1 MADPLT
7 PNMPSVTTLIARA
20 QNYTKVDNDYRS
32 PEILVAL
39 AQANND
45 HSHQHLT
52 EREMAYLS
60 NEWEYQ
66 DEHKKGPLPKPIGE
80 NRQLLTGVTELFIA
94 GGGGAGRALPS
105 ALKEAAEFGLDLDK
119 LKVVCA
125 ASVGAIVALGIV
137 IGIPAHRMGTV
148 LNEMPTDSFQDWNLY
163 SFVNFFARWG
173 WCQGEAMP
181 NYFKEMIK
189 NETGLNDPTFLELHE
204 AGYNKELR
212 VITANISTQR
222 AAIFSHIKTPHEK
235 VSKIIALA
243 CSIPLLFPPQWF
255 KNEKGEYE
263 AYADGGIAKNFP
275 WGVGSLPSVPL
286 SEQLGFII
294 INKNGADQD
303 PEKDKIISFWHYLR
317 GLITLLFT
325 QDPLC
330 LAANVKERTIPITVD
345 HNPLNF
351 SATKEQQA
359 ALDEAGR
366 VGVRR
371 FARHLLK
378 DKQHHVANSTLLP
391 LFKTQIDK
399 NKLIDKNI
407 NSPERV
413 RKNRFL
419 I

>member
-1 MADPLT
+1 MAEPLT
-7 PNMPSVTTLIARA
+7 PNMPSITTLIARA
-20 QNYTKVDNDYRS
+20 QNYPAVEKNYRS

-39 AQANND
+39 VQANNN
-45 HSHQHLT
+45 HSHQHPT
-52 EREMAYLS
+52 EIEMKYLS

-66 DEHKKGPLPKPIGE
+66 DEHHKGPLPQPIAE
-80 NRQLLTGVTELFIA
+80 NCELLSGVTELFIA

-105 ALKEAAEFGLDLDK
+105 ALKEAAAFGLNLDK

-125 ASVGAIVALGIV
+125 ASVGAIVALGVV
-137 IGIPAHRMGTV
+137 IGIPAHRMGAV
-148 LNEMPTDSFQDWNLY
+148 LNDMPTDSFQDWNMY
-163 SFVNFFARWG
+163 SFINFFTRWG

-189 NETGLNDPTFLELHE
+189 NETGLDDPTFIELYE
-204 AGYNKELR
+204 AGYTKELR
-212 VITANISTQR
+212 VITANISKQR

-235 VSKIIALA
+235 VAKIIGLA

-275 WGVGSLPSVPL
+275 LGVGSSSSVPL

-294 INKNGADQD
+294 INKNGADKD
-303 PEKDKIISFWHYLR
+303 PNKDKIVSFWHYLR
-317 GLITLLFT
+317 GLLTLLFT

-330 LAANVKERTIPITVD
+330 LAANLKERTIPITVD

-351 SATKEQQA
+351 SASKEQQA

-378 DKQHHVANSTLLP
+378 NKQQHTANSTLLP
-391 LFKTQIDK
+391 LFKSQLDK

-413 RKNRFL
+413 RKSRFL